1 MFIFVCHFVVAHI
14 AFVNLVASRLLKM
27 QLEEVGINWNSMS
40 LTVTIESSNQL
51 ENRWDEILF

>member
-1 MFIFVCHFVVAHI
+1 MVAHI